1 MNSKIITILG
11 LIKSPNILVLN
22 SNPFHPKEVFIKA
35 VTYQPARV
43 VDRSQLLQTSLPHPP
58 FKYKTITSY
67 SQTGNGY
74 TNRRILARP
83 HQTT

>member
-1 MNSKIITILG
+1 MNSTILG

-22 SNPFHPKEVFIKA
+22 SDPFHPKEVFIKA

-58 FKYKTITSY
+58 LLTPEDIWFKCDLP
-67 SQTGNGY
+67 QQ
-74 TNRRILARP
+74 LRP
-83 HQTT
+83 SINFGKFALI